1 MKLMQATSTA
11 LAKPLQMVVL
21 ALGFNLVATA
31 VQAFTFSTIGTWNNA
46 VGGNVTYTTGTEN
59 RVSWGQYDPPSG
71 LGFTGKT
78 GTGDFNNLLELG
90 QLRHFNNPVGFIEL
104 TVPQTVD
111 LTVALN
117 LLINNEP
124 ITRNFTYSLRVVET
138 PDDVLPCPY
147 QSVTPC
153 ADAVFWQNT
162 SSSNSFTV
170 SGVDYTLELLGFSN
184 TSALL
189 PVNQFISE
197 ERSTNATTLFGR
209 VVPAAGVPE
218 PTTTTGLLLAG
229 LGLACARRHCKKLSG
244 RPIGK

>member
-1 MKLMQATSTA
+1 MKLMQVLSRV
-11 LAKPLQMVVL
+11 LAKPFQMVVL
-21 ALGFNLVATA
+21 ALGFNLVAA
-31 VQAFTFSTIGTWNNA
+31 AAQAFTFSTIGTWGNA

-59 RVSWGQYDPPSG
+59 QASWGQYAPPSG

-90 QLRHFNNPVGFIEL
+90 QLRHFNNPVGLIEL

-124 ITRNFTYSLRVVET
+124 ITRNFTYSLRVDET

-162 SSSNSFTV
+162 IASNSFAIG
-170 SGVDYTLELLGFSN
+170 GVDYTLELLGFSN
-184 TSALL
+184 TSTLL

-197 ERSTNATTLFGR
+197 ERSTNETTLFGR

-229 LGLACARRHCKKLSG
+229 LGLAYARHRFKK
-244 RPIGK
+244 RA

>member
-1 MKLMQATSTA
+1 MKLMHTTFIA
-11 LAKPLQMVVL
+11 LAKPLQIIAL
-21 ALGFNLVATA
+21 AIGVNLVATTA
-31 VQAFTFSTIGTWNNA
+31 HAFTFSTIGTWSNA

-59 RVSWGQYDPPSG
+59 RVSWGQFNPQSG
-71 LGFTGKT
+71 LGFTGTSAT
-78 GTGDFNNLLELG
+78 GNFDNILNLG
-90 QLRHFNNPVGFIEL
+90 QLRHFNNPVGLIEL

-117 LLINNEP
+117 LLIDDKP
-124 ITRNFTYSLRVVET
+124 ITRNFIYSLRVDET

-162 SSSNSFTV
+162 IASNSFTV
-170 SGVDYTLELLGFSN
+170 GGVDYTLELLGFSN
-184 TSALL
+184 TPALL

-197 ERSTNATTLFGR
+197 ERSTNETTLFGR

-218 PTTTTGLLLAG
+218 PTTTTGLALAG
-229 LGLACARRHCKKLSG
+229 LGLAYARRRLKKCA
-244 RPIGK
+244 